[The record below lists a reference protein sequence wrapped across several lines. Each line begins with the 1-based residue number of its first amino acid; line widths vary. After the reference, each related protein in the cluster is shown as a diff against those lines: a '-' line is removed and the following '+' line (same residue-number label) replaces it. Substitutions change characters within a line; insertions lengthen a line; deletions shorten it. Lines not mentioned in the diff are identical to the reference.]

1 MTHTWGM
8 ILGASWGMGHEVVR
22 AQIRDMSLQ
31 ANELRFQN
39 VLVYCRISAQKVE
52 GAVESEEE
60 KECESEEEKECESE
74 EEKECVWQRESKG
87 ERKKEGERKIHRHV

>member
-60 KECESEEEKECESE
+60 KECESEEEKEC
-74 EEKECVWQRESKG
+74 VWQRESKG

>member
-1 MTHTWGM
+1 MTPTWGT

-39 VLVYCRISAQKVE
+39 VHVYCRISAQKVE
-52 GAVESEEE
+52 GAV
-60 KECESEEEKECESE
+60 ESEEEKECESE